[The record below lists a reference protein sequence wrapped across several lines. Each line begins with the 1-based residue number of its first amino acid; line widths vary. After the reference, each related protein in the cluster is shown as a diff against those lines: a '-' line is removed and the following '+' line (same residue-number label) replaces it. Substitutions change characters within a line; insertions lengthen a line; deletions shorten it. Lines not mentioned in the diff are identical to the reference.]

1 MSSARR
7 GWLTVWR
14 AFATGVSLTDSQ
26 RASLRLC
33 HRRSRTPTGGGP
45 SIRRSRRRCRRTA
58 LPRGISRSGQSECFG
73 ICARSPLLLQYRV
86 QPNRLRRTVEATA
99 QVLAGMD
106 LARLGEWTW
115 VLVQSRDWKPILRR
129 VGRDP
134 DSPAFTIL
142 DKRQTFLEEALFR
155 PNVDRSRI
163 LLEKYRVPLD
173 QLLYVAITH
182 ELGHAIC
189 HEVDELKAIAY
200 ANQLR
205 NTGRVLCEQPVPPP
219 QSRDATRD
227 AANSGADMGT
237 STATFVAR
245 ASRGM
250 LPVVPEEGVQL
261 RTNPNVASAANF
273 RPDVRYTVEDG
284 LRRSQ
289 TSRRH

>member
-1 MSSARR
+1 MASTRR
-7 GWLTVWR
+7 GGLIVWR
-14 AFATGVSLTDSQ
+14 AFATGAISLILNGPASVCATDGRRDGEALRDRVSQSPSEPTPAHHFFCHTGYSQ
-26 RASLRLC
+26 PDCDTQAKRL
-33 HRRSRTPTGGGP
+33 SD
-45 SIRRSRRRCRRTA
+45 
-58 LPRGISRSGQSECFG
+58 
-73 ICARSPLLLQYRV
+73 
-86 QPNRLRRTVEATA
+86 
-99 QVLAGMD
+99 VLAGLD

-205 NTGRVLCEQPVPPP
+205 NTGRVLCGQPVRPP
-219 QSRDATRD
+219 QCRDTARD
-227 AANSGADMGT
+227 PANSGADTGT
-237 STATFVAR
+237 SMFHPHTLGMLDVAR
-245 ASRGM
+245 VHCDDS
-250 LPVVPEEGVQL
+250 
-261 RTNPNVASAANF
+261 SAYS
-273 RPDVRYTVEDG
+273 V
-284 LRRSQ
+284 
-289 TSRRH
+289 